1 MTILLS
7 PMFAEPSVT
16 RERVM
21 EGVLVAEGF
30 QGNGTRRGP
39 LLAGPGLKGE
49 RVRGAC
55 WAHFLTARCSN
66 IQIGMSERA

>member
-21 EGVLVAEGF
+21 GEMLVAEGF
-30 QGNGTRRGP
+30 QGNGT
-39 LLAGPGLKGE
+39 
-49 RVRGAC
+49 
-55 WAHFLTARCSN
+55 
-66 IQIGMSERA
+66 